1 VTTVCKGDPVNL
13 RARQGLRLRL
23 VVAPLI
29 LGLAAVGLS
38 ACTDDSG
45 KDGGGEDQASPEEV
59 LAAAKKTLDETSGV
73 SISLTTDDLP
83 GGVTGITSATGTGVH
98 PSAFEGTFKLS
109 VSGLPAD
116 AEVIAVDGTTYAK
129 NSLLLPDWTPID
141 PSDYGAPDPAKLMD
155 PDSGFSGLLA
165 AATEVKAGKTV
176 RGGEDNKE
184 IFTEYTGTIASEA
197 VEALVP
203 TAEGAFAF
211 NYSISDDDEL
221 REAVL
226 KGAFYGEDE
235 GDVTYTLT
243 LDDYGIEKEIT
254 AP

>member
-1 VTTVCKGDPVNL
+1 M
-13 RARQGLRLRL
+13 
-23 VVAPLI
+23 
-29 LGLAAVGLS
+29 S
-38 ACTDDSG
+38 
-45 KDGGGEDQASPEEV
+45 
-59 LAAAKKTLDETSGV
+59 
-73 SISLTTDDLP
+73 TDDLP
-83 GGVTGITSATGTGVH
+83 NGVTGITSAEGTGVH

-129 NSLLLPDWTPID
+129 NSLLLPDWTEID

-155 PDSGFSGLLA
+155 PDGGFSGLLA
-165 AATEVKAGKTV
+165 AAEDVEAGDSV

-184 IFTEYTGTIASEA
+184 IFTEYTGTIASDA
-197 VEALVP
+197 VEALIP
-203 TAEGAFAF
+203 TAEGDFDF
-211 NYSISDDDEL
+211 TYTISDDDEL

-235 GDVTYTLT
+235 GEVTYTLN
-243 LDDYGIEKEIT
+243 LDDYGTEKEIT

>member
-1 VTTVCKGDPVNL
+1 VCEAATVTL
-13 RARQGLRLRL
+13 RAPGRLRL
-23 VVAPLI
+23 LAAPVV
-29 LGLAAVGLS
+29 LGLALGGLS
-38 ACTDDSG
+38 ACSDDD
-45 KDGGGEDQASPEEV
+45 KGGGSDASAEEA
-59 LAAAKKTLDETSGV
+59 LAAAKKSLDETSGV
-73 SISLTTDDLP
+73 NISLATEDLP
-83 GGVTGITSATGTGVH
+83 NGVTGITSAEGTGVH

-155 PDSGFSGLLA
+155 PDGGFSGLLA
-165 AATEVKAGKTV
+165 AAEDVKAGDSV

-184 IFTEYTGTIASEA
+184 IFTEYTGTISSDA
-197 VEALVP
+197 VEALIP
-203 TAEGAFAF
+203 TAEGDFDF
-211 NYSISDDDEL
+211 TYTISDDDEL

-235 GDVTYTLT
+235 GEVTYTLN
-243 LDDYGIEKEIT
+243 LDDYGTEKEIT

>member
-1 VTTVCKGDPVNL
+1 VTGVCEADPVKP
-13 RARQGLRLRL
+13 RARQGVRLRL
-23 VVAPLI
+23 VAAPLV

-38 ACTDDSG
+38 ACADDSG
-45 KDGGGEDQASPEEV
+45 KGAGDSKEA
-59 LAAAKKTLDETSGV
+59 LAAAKTTLDETSGV
-73 SISLTTDDLP
+73 TISLTTEDLP

-109 VSGLPAD
+109 VNGLPAD

-141 PSDYGAPDPAKLMD
+141 PAKYGAPDPAKLMD
-155 PDSGFSGLLA
+155 PDGGFSGLLS
-165 AATEVKAGKTV
+165 AATDVKEGGTV

-184 IFTEYTGTIASEA
+184 IFTEYTGTIASDA
-197 VEALVP
+197 VAALVP
-203 TAEGAFAF
+203 TAEGDFSF
-211 NYSISDDDEL
+211 SYSISDDDEL